1 MTPPISDNWHQTNQ
15 VVMAVQTAEIKQSNL
30 TDPPALHL
38 SCNLVNIARGRCN
51 VIVTAATAD
60 SDSDAG
66 NKVIGSLTI
75 EVSRPVMLAELSVPV
90 PLWDLLVTRLAA
102 QTPRPLSL
110 QLTIEKNLAVS
121 IEGDLRINEEI
132 KVDIA
137 DIAFTLPLK

>member
-1 MTPPISDNWHQTNQ
+1 MTPPMSDNWHQTNQ

-30 TDPPALHL
+30 TAPPELHL

-51 VIVTAATAD
+51 AIVTAAASAD
-60 SDSDAG
+60 SDTEIE
-66 NKVIGSLTI
+66 VIGSLTI
-75 EVSRPVMLAELSVPV
+75 EVNRPVMLAELSVPMT
-90 PLWDLLVTRLAA
+90 LWDLLVARLAA

-110 QLTIEKNLAVS
+110 QLTIARNLAVS
-121 IEGDLRINEEI
+121 IKGDLRIDEKT

>member
-51 VIVTAATAD
+51 VIVTAAAD
-60 SDSDAG
+60 TDSGAG

-90 PLWDLLVTRLAA
+90 TLWDLLVTRLAV

>member
-1 MTPPISDNWHQTNQ
+1 MTPPMSDNWHQTNQ

-30 TDPPALHL
+30 TAPPALHL
-38 SCNLVNIARGRCN
+38 SCNLVNIARGHCN
-51 VIVTAATAD
+51 VIVTAAAGAD
-60 SDSDAG
+60 PDAE
-66 NKVIGSLTI
+66 NRVIGSLTI
-75 EVSRPVMLAELSVPV
+75 EVNRPVMLAELSVPLT
-90 PLWDLLVTRLAA
+90 LWDLLVTRLAV

-121 IEGDLRINEEI
+121 IEGDLRINEET

>member
-1 MTPPISDNWHQTNQ
+1 
-15 VVMAVQTAEIKQSNL
+15 MAVQTAEIKQSNL

-51 VIVTAATAD
+51 VIVTAAAD
-60 SDSDAG
+60 TDSDAG

-90 PLWDLLVTRLAA
+90 TLWDLLVTRLAV